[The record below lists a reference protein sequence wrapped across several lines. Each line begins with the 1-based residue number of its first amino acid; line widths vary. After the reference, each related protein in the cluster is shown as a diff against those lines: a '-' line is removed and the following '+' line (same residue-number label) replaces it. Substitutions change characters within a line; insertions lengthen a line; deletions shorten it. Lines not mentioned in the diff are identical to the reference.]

1 MKLYYSPGAC
11 SLAPHIVLNEAGLAY
26 ETEKVDLATKKTAT
40 GGDFLA
46 INPKGYVPAITL
58 DDGQLLT
65 EVQVLLRYV
74 ADQKPQSNLM
84 PKPGT
89 MERYRVEEWMNY
101 IASELHKSYSPL
113 FRPNTPEE
121 YKTIVRGNL
130 AKRLALLDQ
139 ALAGKQYLMGNAF
152 TAADAYAF
160 TILRWSSFTKVDLS
174 PYANI
179 KAYMA
184 RMEARP
190 KVQQTLKEEGLLG
203 K

>member
-11 SLAPHIVLNEAGLAY
+11 SLAPHIVLNEAGYAY
-26 ETEKVDLATKKTAT
+26 EAEKVDIPTKKTAT

-65 EVQVLLRYV
+65 EVQVLLRYL

-101 IASELHKSYSPL
+101 IATELHKGYSPL

-121 YKTIVRGNL
+121 YKTIARENL
-130 AKRLALLDQ
+130 AKRLALLDK

-160 TILRWSSFTKVDLS
+160 TILRWSQFTKVDLS

-184 RMEARP
+184 RVEARP
-190 KVQQTLKEEGLLG
+190 KVQQTLKEEGLL
-203 K
+203 KA

>member
-11 SLAPHIVLNEAGLAY
+11 SLAPHIVLNEAGYVY
-26 ETEKVDLATKKTAT
+26 EVEKVDLATKKTAA

-65 EVQVLLRYV
+65 ELQVLLRYL

-101 IASELHKSYSPL
+101 IATELHKGYSPL

-121 YKTIVRGNL
+121 YKTIARENL
-130 AKRLALLDQ
+130 AKRLALLDK

-160 TILRWSSFTKVDLS
+160 TILRWSPFTKVDLS

>member
-11 SLAPHIVLNEAGLAY
+11 SLAPHIVLNEAGYAY
-26 ETEKVDLATKKTAT
+26 EVEKVDLATKKLAS

-46 INPKGYVPAITL
+46 INPKGYVPAIAL

-65 EVQVLLRYV
+65 ELQVLLRYL

-101 IASELHKSYSPL
+101 IATELHKGYSPL

-121 YKTIVRGNL
+121 YKTIARENL
-130 AKRLALLDQ
+130 AKRLALLDK

-160 TILRWSSFTKVDLS
+160 TILRWSPFTKVDLS

-179 KAYMA
+179 KAFMA

>member
-1 MKLYYSPGAC
+1 A
-11 SLAPHIVLNEAGLAY
+11 V
-26 ETEKVDLATKKTAT
+26 
-40 GGDFLA
+40 
-46 INPKGYVPAITL
+46 NPKGYVPAITL

-65 EVQVLLRYV
+65 EVQVLLRYL

-101 IASELHKSYSPL
+101 IASELHKGYSPL

-139 ALAGKQYLMGNAF
+139 ALAGKQYLMGSAF

-160 TILRWSSFTKVDLS
+160 TILRWSPFTKVDLS

-179 KAYMA
+179 KAFMA

>member
-26 ETEKVDLATKKTAT
+26 ETEKVDLATKKTAS

-65 EVQVLLRYV
+65 EVQVLCRYL

-101 IASELHKSYSPL
+101 IASELHKGYSPL

-121 YKTIVRGNL
+121 YKTIARENL
-130 AKRLALLDQ
+130 AKRLALLDK

-160 TILRWSSFTKVDLS
+160 TILRWSPFTKVDLS

-184 RMEARP
+184 RTEARP

>member
-11 SLAPHIVLNEAGLAY
+11 SLAPHILLNEAGYAY
-26 ETEKVDLATKKTAT
+26 EVERVEFATKKTAA
-40 GGDFLA
+40 GRDFLA

-65 EVQVLLRYV
+65 EVQVLLRYL

-101 IASELHKSYSPL
+101 IATELHKGYSPL

-121 YKTIVRGNL
+121 YKTIARENL
-130 AKRLALLDQ
+130 AKRLALLDK

-160 TILRWSSFTKVDLS
+160 TILRWSPFTKVDLS

-179 KAYMA
+179 KAFMA

>member
-26 ETEKVDLATKKTAT
+26 ETEKVDLATKKTAA

-46 INPKGYVPAITL
+46 VNPKGYVPAITL

-101 IASELHKSYSPL
+101 IASELHKGYSPL

-139 ALAGKQYLMGNAF
+139 ALASKQYLMGNAF

-160 TILRWSSFTKVDLS
+160 TILRWSPFTKVDLS
-174 PYANI
+174 PYAAI

-184 RMEARP
+184 RVEARP

>member
-11 SLAPHIVLNEAGLAY
+11 SLAPHIVLNEAGYAY
-26 ETEKVDLATKKTAT
+26 EVEKVDLATKKTAT

-46 INPKGYVPAITL
+46 INPKGYVPAIAL

-65 EVQVLLRYV
+65 ELQVLLRYL

-101 IASELHKSYSPL
+101 IATELHKGYSPL

-121 YKTIVRGNL
+121 YKTIARENL
-130 AKRLALLDQ
+130 AKRLALLDK
-139 ALAGKQYLMGNAF
+139 ALASKQYLMGNAF

-160 TILRWSSFTKVDLS
+160 TILRWSPFTKVNLS

-179 KAYMA
+179 KAFMA

>member
-26 ETEKVDLATKKTAT
+26 ETEKVDLATKKTAA

-46 INPKGYVPAITL
+46 VNPKGYVPAITL

-130 AKRLALLDQ
+130 AKRLALLDR

-160 TILRWSSFTKVDLS
+160 TILRWSAFTKVDLS

>member
-11 SLAPHIVLNEAGLAY
+11 SLAPHIVLNEAGYAY
-26 ETEKVDLATKKTAT
+26 EAEKVYIPTKKTAT

-65 EVQVLLRYV
+65 EVQVLLRYL

-101 IASELHKSYSPL
+101 IATELHKGYSPL

-121 YKTIVRGNL
+121 YKTIARENL
-130 AKRLALLDQ
+130 AKRLALLDK

-160 TILRWSSFTKVDLS
+160 TILRWSQFTKVDLS

-184 RMEARP
+184 RVEARP
-190 KVQQTLKEEGLLG
+190 KVQQTLKEEGLL
-203 K
+203 KA

>member
-160 TILRWSSFTKVDLS
+160 TILRWSPFTKVDLS

-179 KAYMA
+179 KAFMA

-190 KVQQTLKEEGLLG
+190 KVQQTMKEEGLLG